1 MNNLSAFDYLKNL
14 YRTGG
19 MTVRLI
25 FVNSLFFIFINIFQ
39 VYARLM
45 GEESL
50 FFNKLLVNVFA
61 LKTDFFAFIYSPWGI
76 LTNIFSHFSFW
87 HFAFN
92 MVFLYFSGKMFEQLF
107 DQKRLLYTYL
117 LGGIVGG
124 VLEIIAHYVFP
135 SLRENFP
142 VVVGASGAIMA
153 IFVAL
158 AFHRPNLEVRL
169 FGILPIKLIFLA
181 VFFLIQDFLSLG
193 TQDGTAHFAHLGGAL
208 LGALSIR
215 NIYASKNIINIF
227 QRYMDRFFAFFSNL
241 FKSKPRFKSSN
252 NRFKSDEQYNYESKK
267 RQNEVDQIL
276 DKISKSGYDSL
287 SKKEKDF
294 LFKQSKK

>member
-25 FVNSLFFIFINIFQ
+25 FVNTLFFIFINIFQ

-50 FFNKLLVNVFA
+50 FFNKLLVDLFA
-61 LKTDFFAFIYSPWGI
+61 LKTDFFEFLYSPWGL

-124 VLEIIAHYVFP
+124 VLEIIAHYIFP

-169 FGILPIKLIFLA
+169 FGVLPIKLIFLA
-181 VFFLIQDFLSLG
+181 VFFLLQDFLSLG
-193 TQDGTAHFAHLGGAL
+193 TQDGTAHFAHLGGAF

-227 QRYMDRFFAFFSNL
+227 QRYMDRLFAFFSNL

-252 NRFKSDEQYNYESKK
+252 SRFKSDEEYNYESKQ
-267 RQNEVDQIL
+267 RQKEIDQIL